1 MRRTSRSARWIAASW
16 LALAPFCFGNPQTAA
31 ADQKAAHAR
40 AADPF
45 LSGPPLTLDQ
55 VRRLLHEDA
64 IPLHRRKEAIQNR
77 GVSFSVSPQTLETLK
92 EAGATPE
99 ILDLIQ
105 SKAPPAVVA
114 AVAPPK
120 RELRGRL
127 VVKCEPAECNVSLN
141 GIARGSSDG
150 GIMELA
156 GLTAGKWVV
165 DVSKDGYLSHQSVV
179 NVDPD
184 QTASIAASLD
194 PSHSTEE
201 TLGANLFQKMI
212 DALGGEAGLAEL
224 ASVQAAGST
233 TIARDGAS
241 VRWTVL
247 MRNRPDRALFQ
258 ARAGAILHEV
268 GFVGNEF
275 TASKKLKGEDA
286 MELPTD
292 FGYIR
297 DNQLPAL
304 ITRLRNPQY
313 KLIAKHALPV
323 QGEEFQLFA
332 ETTAEK
338 IAIGL
343 DSASRPQRVRITT
356 EAGVG
361 SLTVT
366 YDDYLADGHT
376 FFPKTMEIK
385 PDGRA
390 RGIDVRFD
398 NVELHTDLKDS
409 DYKLHGKA
417 LPMLAN

>member
-1 MRRTSRSARWIAASW
+1 LA
-16 LALAPFCFGNPQTAA
+16 ALAALCSGKPQAVA
-31 ADQKAAHAR
+31 ADPKAAHTKP
-40 AADPF
+40 ADPF

-64 IPLHRRKEAIQNR
+64 IPLRRRKEAIQNR
-77 GVSFSVSPQTLETLK
+77 GVSFSMSPQALETLK
-92 EAGATPE
+92 EAGATGE

-105 SKAPPAVVA
+105 IKAPAG
-114 AVAPPK
+114 AVASVVVPK
-120 RELRGRL
+120 REPRGRL
-127 VVKCEPAECNVSLN
+127 VVKCEPGECDVSLN
-141 GIARGSSDG
+141 GVPRGSSDG
-150 GIMELA
+150 GVMELA

-165 DVSKDGYLSHQSVV
+165 DVSKDGYLTHQNIV
-179 NVDPD
+179 NIESD
-184 QTASIAASLD
+184 QTVSVAASLE
-194 PSHSTEE
+194 PSYSTEE
-201 TLGANLFQKMI
+201 TLGADLFQKI
-212 DALGGEAGLAEL
+212 VSALGGEAGLAEL

-275 TASKKLKGEDA
+275 MASKKLKGEDA

-297 DNQLPAL
+297 DNQLAAL
-304 ITRLRNPQY
+304 IMRLRNPRY
-313 KLIAKHALPV
+313 KLIAKHPLPV
-323 QGEEFQLFA
+323 PGEEFNLVA
-332 ETTAEK
+332 ESTSDK

-343 DSASRPQRVRITT
+343 DSALRPQKVRITT
-356 EAGVG
+356 EAGAG
-361 SLTVT
+361 ALSIT
-366 YDDYLADGHT
+366 YDDYLAGGHT

-398 NVELHTDLKDS
+398 NVELHTDLKDT
-409 DYKLHGKA
+409 DYRLHGKA